1 MIAGKTEQKDDPVKS
16 KANEPQDDNRYND
29 KGIMLPIDGEF
40 GGEIIS
46 GFMYGDA
53 EYSLHQLK
61 IFDESTRNMVI
72 RGLIHKLKY
81 APGRSSKFAQEQAA
95 IALSK
100 IGQPAVEPLIYALN
114 HSPTDT
120 RWGVL
125 DALGY
130 IKDKS
135 TIDHITPF
143 LKYDDIE
150 VRQTAAWALGEIGD
164 KRSVPALIEA
174 LENDVLCL
182 FSYGDEK
189 AIDEMYDPDD
199 IRYFVKQKWLR
210 SREIKSI
217 IAEALGEIG
226 DKRAIPSL
234 KKVIE
239 REEDYVLT
247 QLRETLSALESGT
260 RNKSASGEKSTG
272 GDEDD
277 IT

>member
-1 MIAGKTEQKDDPVKS
+1 M
-16 KANEPQDDNRYND
+16 
-29 KGIMLPIDGEF
+29 
-40 GGEIIS
+40 
-46 GFMYGDA
+46 
-53 EYSLHQLK
+53 
-61 IFDESTRNMVI
+61 
-72 RGLIHKLKY
+72 KL
-81 APGRSSKFAQEQAA
+81 AVLELSSQ
-95 IALSK
+95 
-100 IGQPAVEPLIYALN
+100 
-114 HSPTDT
+114 
-120 RWGVL
+120 
-125 DALGY
+125 
-130 IKDKS
+130 
-135 TIDHITPF
+135 
-143 LKYDDIE
+143 
-150 VRQTAAWALGEIGD
+150 
-164 KRSVPALIEA
+164 
-174 LENDVLCL
+174 
-182 FSYGDEK
+182 EK